1 MKISLVIHMLAL
13 IDEFQDKRAVIREF
27 ERLIEHYD
35 LPYYGLYRRSL
46 PDEIARDA
54 AMTALVERWPEGWR
68 KTYAERSY
76 RLVDPV
82 FSQIGSRSQG
92 FRWRDAMTAS
102 VSASLRRRIDRML
115 GDARSQ
121 GLADGYAF
129 PIHSAR
135 GLVGSLVLA
144 GQPVDLGPVEIA
156 LFETLARKLF
166 WRLQAPDEIAGEPSV
181 ALTKREEETLH
192 CLADGMTSAEIG
204 QRLSISVHTV
214 DWYVNRLQNKLQARN
229 RHHAVA
235 RAYRLG
241 LLA

>member
-13 IDEFQDKRAVIREF
+13 VDEFQDARAVIREF

-35 LPYYGLYRRSL
+35 LRYYALYQRSQ
-46 PDEIARDA
+46 PDGITTRISL
-54 AMTALVERWPEGWR
+54 TALTERWPDGWQ

-76 RLVDPV
+76 RLIDPV
-82 FSQIGSRSQG
+82 FLQIGSRSQG
-92 FRWRDAMTAS
+92 FRWRDATTAS
-102 VSASLRRRIDRML
+102 VSAALRRRIDRML
-115 GDARSQ
+115 GEARAR

-135 GLVGSLVLA
+135 GLAGGLVL
-144 GQPVDLGPVEIA
+144 GGNSVDLGPVEIA

-166 WRLQAPDEIAGEPSV
+166 WRLQAPEEATPAV
-181 ALTKREEETLH
+181 ALTQREEETLH
-192 CLADGMTSAEIG
+192 YLADGMTSAEIG

-214 DWYVNRLQNKLQARN
+214 DWYVNRLQMKLQARN

-235 RAYRLG
+235 RAFRLG
-241 LLA
+241 LLT